1 MMSKES
7 EKDINQRRRKK
18 KKKKSIISQDEQQQE
33 TRPHPQTHPQRR
45 KDLIKTKQNNK
56 TREIYVWRRVL
67 LQKLRWSKPAA
78 KSKTKK
84 KNKTQMKTCKER
96 FNKNDGCFCLAIPQT
111 HTERHRPDRQRG
123 KEMRKMQWKSR
134 KARGSR
140 EKRETRSVHE
150 QVEQHLQERKN
161 LLQVSC

>member
-1 MMSKES
+1 VKKTSIKGGG
-7 EKDINQRRRKK
+7 RRRRRRASYHKMNNNKK
-18 KKKKSIISQDEQQQE
+18 LDPIHKPILKGGKISS
-33 TRPHPQTHPQRR
+33 
-45 KDLIKTKQNNK
+45 KQSKNNK

-84 KNKTQMKTCKER
+84 KKNKTQMKICKER

-161 LLQVSC
+161 LIQVHC